1 MKHMSYELSKALK
14 EFLGEDM
21 VEPIDYKFWN
31 KKDEHPAYKSKDKLS
46 ASYPV
51 YTLEDLL
58 SKKFCKAL
66 ASKYKGP
73 LWINKRSDLL
83 QLNLCGRYYDNGF
96 PAVESALWEMIGQKG
111 K

>member
-14 EFLGEDM
+14 KFLGKGAPSSHSD
-21 VEPIDYKFWN
+21 KFYGII
-31 KKDEHPAYKSKDKLS
+31 PA
-46 ASYPV
+46 

-58 SKKFCKAL
+58 SKPFCKAL